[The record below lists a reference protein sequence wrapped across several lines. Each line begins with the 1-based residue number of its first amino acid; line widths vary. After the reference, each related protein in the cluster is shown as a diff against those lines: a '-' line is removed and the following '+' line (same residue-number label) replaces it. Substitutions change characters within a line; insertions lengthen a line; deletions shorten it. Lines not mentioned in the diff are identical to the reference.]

1 MRALAVYL
9 CLVATAAPAFA
20 QEQPDLTREFQ
31 AGIDAY
37 RLGHY
42 DEARAHLE
50 KARDIDPRLPGPYRF
65 LAAMWH
71 AQGKWDECIKNA
83 QKALELNSKSSEAAD
98 TRKLHEEC
106 RRSAGRAPFQ
116 GDLADSAA
124 VAVTTN
130 VVGATV
136 QINSLSYG
144 ATPLAPRPITPGEL
158 EVSIEKPGWKTQTVR
173 VNAIAGIVT
182 DVIVDLEAD
191 PNAKTN
197 IQVETHEVP
206 KIGWLMWPNAQATVI
221 VDGKQTPPSERVEL
235 QPGTHT
241 IELQAPGKDP
251 WRRRF
256 RITAGQRTTVEP
268 TFVDSAGREASESR
282 GLYIVAGSAVFFV
295 AGFVTA
301 MESHDAL
308 ADANEI
314 VRIEKARNPAAPLE
328 DVAPIRTR
336 AELEDATDRAKR
348 FALISDVS
356 YGIGIVGVG
365 IGAYFLYKGARE
377 SHDPPPFALAP
388 THGGLFV
395 AKELAW

>member
-1 MRALAVYL
+1 MRGLALTL
-9 CLVATAAPAFA
+9 CLVAAAAPAFA

-37 RLGHY
+37 RLGQY
-42 DEARAHLE
+42 DEARTHLE

-83 QKALELNSKSSEAAD
+83 HKALELNSKSSEAAD

-116 GDLADSAA
+116 GDLEDSAA

-136 QINSLSYG
+136 QINSLAYG

-158 EVSIEKPGWKTQTVR
+158 EVTIEKTGWKSKTVK

-191 PNAKTN
+191 QNAQTN
-197 IQVETHEVP
+197 IQVETHEVS
-206 KIGWLMWPNAQATVI
+206 KIGWLMWPKAEATVI
-221 VDGKQTPPSERVEL
+221 VDGKQTPPVERVEL

-241 IELQAPGKDP
+241 VELQAPGKDP

-268 TFVDSAGREASESR
+268 TFIDSAGREVSESR
-282 GLYIVAGSAVFFV
+282 GLYIVAGSGVFLV

-308 ADANEI
+308 ADANDI

-328 DVAPIRTR
+328 DIAPIRTR
-336 AELEDATDRAKR
+336 ADLADATDRANR
-348 FALISDVS
+348 FALISNIS
-356 YGIGIVGVG
+356 YGIGIAGVG